1 MGRSKK
7 RQTTDVAETYDRK
20 RPRITKGKA
29 HNTVELST
37 EQLSRITST
46 VTQTVLSQLQQ
57 TISTDR
63 TVQAAH
69 SNILTAI
76 SHSPDQQRSLQMPEP
91 SSVEDNL
98 HNQTES
104 VIPIMI
110 AETSQQTQGEGWVI
124 MPATAESLPVPL

>member
-7 RQTTDVAETYDRK
+7 RQTTDVAERDDRK

-29 HNTVELST
+29 HKTVELST
-37 EQLSRITST
+37 EQLSRITYT

-69 SNILTAI
+69 SNILSAV

-91 SSVEDNL
+91 SSVGDNL
-98 HNQTES
+98 HHQTES

-110 AETSQQTQGEGWVI
+110 AETHSRHRVRGR
-124 MPATAESLPVPL
+124 L